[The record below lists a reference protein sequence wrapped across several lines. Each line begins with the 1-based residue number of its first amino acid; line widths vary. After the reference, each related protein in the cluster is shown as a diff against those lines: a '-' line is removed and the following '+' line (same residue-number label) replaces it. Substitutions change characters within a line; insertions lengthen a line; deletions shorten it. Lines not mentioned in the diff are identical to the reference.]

1 MQIRIVP
8 ENNIH
13 ITTGRITQSQN
24 RSAQVSGSVFGAQ
37 CKLTISKEGRKLYEQ
52 SKTQTARSAQ
62 SIKAEKIMM
71 RQQEESAQTGSIRDE
86 YMARLKAIDEDMVS
100 LKHAYGSGGDDEAAL
115 KKGQVLKAMREQL
128 QTQLEENQKK
138 QKAAQEMAMQSFEG
152 QNEIDRKNRDLLI
165 MLKSIEESEDAEEA
179 EEGKSGET
187 KRGSSGVGA
196 KNSMSDIIQNSATQF
211 GVSSVKRELNVVGM
225 IEELSEDGHNYL
237 DAADEITR
245 SILKEGQSL
254 RELLDDESY
263 TDEGK
268 AESMGRY
275 QKKAMAGYKEAEK
288 YRRCGLQMI
297 RDAKDCKIQHI
308 ADNPLKGVDETKESM
323 MLSAVDAAFN
333 EASKDKLDEASQE
346 LADKVEELIDERNNV
361 SHVDC
366 DKKEEDKE
374 DDQKIGEL
382 FQTEESEQI
391 EE

>member
-24 RSAQVSGSVFGAQ
+24 RSAQVSGNVFGAQ
-37 CKLTISKEGRKLYEQ
+37 CKVTISKEGRKLYEQ

-86 YMARLKAIDEDMVS
+86 YMKQLKAIDEDMMS
-100 LKHAYGSGGDDEAAL
+100 LKHTYGSGGDDEAAL

-187 KRGSSGVGA
+187 KRGSSGAGA

-225 IEELSEDGHNYL
+225 IEELSEDGHKYL

-245 SILKEGQSL
+245 SVLKEGQSL

-275 QKKAMAGYKEAEK
+275 QKKAMAGYAEAER

-297 RDAKDCKIQHI
+297 KDAKDCKIQHI
-308 ADNPLKGVDETKESM
+308 ADNPLKGVDETKEGM
-323 MLSAVDAAFN
+323 ILSAVDAAFN

-374 DDQKIGEL
+374 EDKKIGEL

>member
-8 ENNIH
+8 ENNIP
-13 ITTGRITQSQN
+13 IMTGRMAQSQN

-37 CKLTISKEGRKLYEQ
+37 CKVTISKEGRKLYEQ
-52 SKTQTARSAQ
+52 SKAQTTRSAQ
-62 SIKAEKIMM
+62 SVKAEKIMM
-71 RQQEESAQTGSIRDE
+71 RQQEESEQTGSIRDE

-115 KKGQVLKAMREQL
+115 KKGQLLKAMREQL

-165 MLKSIEESEDAEEA
+165 MLKSIEESEDAEET
-179 EEGKSGET
+179 EKEKSGET
-187 KRGSSGVGA
+187 QHRSGGA
-196 KNSMSDIIQNSATQF
+196 GAENSVSDIIQNSATQF

-225 IEELSEDGHNYL
+225 IEKLSEDGHNYL

-245 SILKEGQSL
+245 SILKESQSL
-254 RELLDDESY
+254 RELLDDEYY

-275 QKKAMAGYKEAEK
+275 QKKAMAGYVEAER

-297 RDAKDCKIQHI
+297 KDAKDCKIQHI

-323 MLSAVDAAFN
+323 MLSAVDAAIN
-333 EASKDKLDEASQE
+333 EASKNKLDEASQE

-361 SHVDC
+361 SHVDS

-382 FQTEESEQI
+382 FQTEESEQTQ
-391 EE
+391 E